1 MPVRRWFVPGTVI
14 LAFAGCT
21 DHLMQPYPASP
32 PVVQPQ
38 TAGVQAMSYDAYGR
52 PVPQRR
58 MSITEPVPA
67 PMQQAAPAPLHEP
80 ERIFA
85 AADRI
90 DSADRIDTGSDPYRY
105 TATAGNHREPV
116 NLTSGARE
124 HATGAGRAGDAA
136 ITGMTG
142 GHTTTTAAGH
152 SATGGQ
158 HWSYAG
164 AEGPEHWGD
173 LSPAFRTCASGKAQ
187 SPVDLASASRGAHSE
202 LHFNYRQTPLGIRNN
217 GHTVQIDYA
226 PGSWLEIEG
235 MRYDLLQLHVHAP
248 SEHVVNGRTAP
259 MELHLVHQNRHGQLA
274 VVGVMIDAGPVN
286 PLIAAMR
293 AYTPAEG
300 DPVAVPGVHV
310 SAADVLPP
318 RLDYFRYTGSL
329 TTPPCS
335 EGVAWHVLDQPIT
348 ASPMDIQALA
358 AAMPHNNARPVQALN
373 ARRLTLD

>member
-1 MPVRRWFVPGTVI
+1 MPVRRWFIPGTVI

-90 DSADRIDTGSDPYRY
+90 DTGSDPYRY

-124 HATGAGRAGDAA
+124 HATGAGRAGD
-136 ITGMTG
+136 MTG
-142 GHTTTTAAGH
+142 GHTTTTTTAGH
-152 SATGGQ
+152 AATGGR

-248 SEHVVNGRTAP
+248 SEHVVDGRTAP